1 MNDDDHRRLYRR
13 VLNLFR
19 SREQEQPSSQPQR
32 EALIDLLV
40 WTMFAD
46 RHVAL
51 PEQAFIAEQADG
63 LPWDSPRPVELYID
77 KAVRRT
83 REVLGDEAAEASHL
97 EAIATRLADPQM
109 KRAALS
115 ACEELI
121 GVDGERAPSELT
133 HLERVRVKLGVEV

>member
-19 SREQEQPSSQPQR
+19 RSEQEQPSSQPQR

-63 LPWDSPRPVELYID
+63 LPWDTTRPVELYID
-77 KAVRRT
+77 KAVHRT
-83 REVLGDEAAEASHL
+83 RQVLGDEEGEAAYL
-97 EAIATRLADPQM
+97 DQIAARLADPEL

-121 GVDGERAPSELT
+121 GVDGDRAPAELA
-133 HLERVRVKLGVEV
+133 HLERVRVKLGVEA

>member
-19 SREQEQPSSQPQR
+19 SREQEQPSQPQR

-51 PEQAFIAEQADG
+51 PEQAFIIEQADG

-83 REVLGDEAAEASHL
+83 REVLGNEEAEAAHL
-97 EAIATRLADPQM
+97 EAIDARLADPEA
-109 KRAALS
+109 RRSAPG

-121 GVDGERAPSELT
+121 GVDGERAPAELA
-133 HLERVRVKLGVEV
+133 HLERVRVKLGVDA